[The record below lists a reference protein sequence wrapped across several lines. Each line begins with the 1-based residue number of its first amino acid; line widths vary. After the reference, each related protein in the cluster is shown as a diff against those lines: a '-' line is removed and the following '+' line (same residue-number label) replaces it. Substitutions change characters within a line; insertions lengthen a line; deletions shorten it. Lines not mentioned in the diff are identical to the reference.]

1 MTFPPEVTA
10 IVAGTAGLMVGA
22 AFGIYYGR
30 IIGESIGFEAAKW
43 AYNFRLFGG
52 NEPNIGAQAQNKPYN
67 IGAAGAAGAAGVAA
81 GVSVPIGA
89 GGGSGSLS
97 KTAPGTTTNIGGGGG
112 SGVLIGGKQQEVI
125 SAAQQRAAKRLL
137 AEELKMQM
145 EYFKRDAKMQMDQAK
160 KELETSRLMGLYKT
174 GKLLN
179 PNPKV

>member
-67 IGAAGAAGAAGVAA
+67 IGAAGAAGVAA
-81 GVSVPIGA
+81 GA
-89 GGGSGSLS
+89 
-97 KTAPGTTTNIGGGGG
+97 
-112 SGVLIGGKQQEVI
+112 GVLIGGKQQEVI